1 MPPLIKTKMHD
12 LNDTILAQKIS
23 EGSEKAFKEIYWLY
37 CDQLHSL
44 AFQYLRDQQLAE
56 DAVQDIFLKLW
67 NQRHQLD
74 ENRSIKGFLLIS
86 LKNHVLNMLKINKR
100 RILRQFEYSRINTNE
115 VNEADS
121 SVTCS
126 ELHLLIEHCLENL
139 SDAKRRVYELKR
151 VGDFSNK
158 EIASRLGLSEN
169 TVKSHYYLAIKSLKE
184 LIYAYQKTPK

>member
-1 MPPLIKTKMHD
+1 MHD
-12 LNDTILAQKIS
+12 LNDKILTQKIR
-23 EGSEKAFKEIYWLY
+23 EGSEKAFIEIYWLY
-37 CDQLHSL
+37 CEQLHRL

-74 ENRSIKGFLLIS
+74 ENRSIKGFLFTS

-100 RILRQFEYSRINTNE
+100 RIIRQFEYSGINTNK
-115 VNEADS
+115 VNETDS
-121 SVTCS
+121 RAICS

-139 SDAKRRVYELKR
+139 PEVKRRVYELKR

-158 EIASRLGLSEN
+158 EIASRLGLTEN
-169 TVKSHYYLAIKSLKE
+169 TVKSHYYLAKKSMKE
-184 LIYAYQKTPK
+184 YINAYQK